1 MPPKPIF
8 TRDEIVEMAFQ
19 LVRQHGMK
27 KLSARAIAKEL
38 KSSTMPIYSSV
49 SSMKALERE
58 VHEKFRGLFLQYAM
72 KPWTGNA
79 VLDMSFGFI
88 RFAKD
93 EKQLFRIMFATDDAV
108 EVSFYKAERKV
119 VEPLLRERIKAQP
132 EFHAFTDEQIQYLMN
147 FMGIFMQGLA
157 SLINDGRLDDD
168 SDDQILTILK
178 EAYSAFRQQAK
189 SLLSRSSNSK
199 ED

>member
-1 MPPKPIF
+1 MPPKQIF
-8 TRDEIVEMAFQ
+8 TREEIVELAFQ
-19 LVRQHGMK
+19 LVRKHGKK

-49 SSMKALERE
+49 SSMKELERE
-58 VHEKFRGLFLQYAM
+58 VHEKFRHLFLQYTTT
-72 KPWTGNA
+72 PWTGNA
-79 VLDMSFGFI
+79 LLDISFGFI

-93 EKQLFRIMFATDDAV
+93 EKQLFRIMFSTDDAA
-108 EVSFYKAERKV
+108 EVAIYKEEKKI
-119 VEPLLRERIKAQP
+119 VEPLLRERVKAQP
-132 EFHAFTDEQIQYLMN
+132 EFQAFTDEQIQHMMN

-178 EAYSAFRQQAK
+178 EAYGAFMQQAM
-189 SLLSRSSNSK
+189 SMPSRSHNLQ

>member
-19 LVRQHGMK
+19 LVRQHGLK
-27 KLSARAIAKEL
+27 KLSARAIAREL

-58 VHEKFRGLFLQYAM
+58 VHEKFRGLFLQYTT
-72 KPWTGNA
+72 KSWTGNA
-79 VLDMSFGFI
+79 LLDISFGFI
-88 RFAKD
+88 RLAKD
-93 EKQLFRIMFATDDAV
+93 EKQLFRIMFATDDAT
-108 EVSFYKAERKV
+108 EVAWYKEEKKI
-119 VEPLLRERIKAQP
+119 VEPILLERVKAQP
-132 EFHAFTDEQIQYLMN
+132 EFHAFTDEQIQYLMS

-168 SDDQILTILK
+168 RDDQILSTLK
-178 EAYSAFRQQAK
+178 EAYNAFRQQAK
-189 SLLSRSSNSK
+189 SLPSRSPNSK

>member
-8 TRDEIVEMAFQ
+8 TRDEIVELAFQ

-27 KLSARAIAKEL
+27 KLSARAIAREL

-58 VHEKFRGLFLQYAM
+58 VHEKFRGLFLQYAT
-72 KPWTGNA
+72 KPWTDNA
-79 VLDMSFGFI
+79 LLDISFGFI
-88 RFAKD
+88 RLAKD
-93 EKQLFRIMFATDDAV
+93 EKQLFRIMFATDDAT
-108 EVSFYKAERKV
+108 EVAWYKEEKKI
-119 VEPLLRERIKAQP
+119 VEPILLERVKAQL
-132 EFHAFTDEQIQYLMN
+132 EFHTFTDEQIQYLMN

-157 SLINDGRLDDD
+157 SLVNDGRLDDD

-178 EAYSAFRQQAK
+178 EAYNAFMQQAK
-189 SLLSRSSNSK
+189 SLPSRSPNSK